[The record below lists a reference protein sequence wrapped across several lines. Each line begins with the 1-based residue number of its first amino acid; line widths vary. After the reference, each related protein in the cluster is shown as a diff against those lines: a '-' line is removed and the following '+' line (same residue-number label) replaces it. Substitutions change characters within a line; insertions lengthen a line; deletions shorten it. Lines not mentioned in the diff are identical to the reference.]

1 MVPFKYISPKTKV
14 EVLKILRQENSK
26 ASIVAGC
33 SNILPYIKDKLIS
46 GKLLV
51 DISKIEELKYIKII
65 DNHLYIGPATTI
77 SDLMNSEIIRK
88 EYNIL
93 FHAAEEFADPIVRN
107 TATIGGNLADASP
120 AADTAPPL
128 LVLNAVLEIENLDG
142 KRDVDLKDFFI
153 GPRKNV
159 LHNDEMITGIKIKN
173 QSINKNGCF
182 IKLGLRQAMA
192 ISLASIAMALETGN
206 GKITDVRIAMG
217 SIASKPL
224 RLINVEEF
232 LLNKKIDD
240 ALIGESM
247 KKVSETVNPISDVR
261 ASEDYRRYV
270 SGILFKRAFQQL
282 TN

>member
-1 MVPFKYISPKTKV
+1 MVPFKYIYPKTKE

-65 DNHLYIGPATTI
+65 DNHLFIGPSTTI

-142 KRDVDLKDFFI
+142 KRDIDLKDFFV
-153 GPRKNV
+153 GPRKTI
-159 LHNDEMITGIKIKN
+159 LKKDEMITGIRIKS

-192 ISLASIAMALETGN
+192 ISLASIAMVLETGN

-282 TN
+282 IN

>member
-1 MVPFKYISPKTKV
+1 MYPKHYIP
-14 EVLKILRQENSK
+14 L
-26 ASIVAGC
+26 
-33 SNILPYIKDKLIS
+33 
-46 GKLLV
+46 
-51 DISKIEELKYIKII
+51 
-65 DNHLYIGPATTI
+65 
-77 SDLMNSEIIRK
+77 RK
-88 EYNIL
+88 EYGIL
-93 FHAAEEFADPIVRN
+93 FHAAAEFADPIVRN
-107 TATIGGNLADASP
+107 TATIGGNLANASP

-142 KRDVDLKDFFI
+142 KRDIDLKDFFV
-153 GPRKNV
+153 GPRKTI
-159 LHNDEMITGIKIKN
+159 LKKDEMITGIRIKN

-192 ISLASIAMALETGN
+192 ISLASIAMVLETGN

-282 TN
+282 IN